1 MKRDEFKV
9 YIIELLLIS
18 ILFFTLFAPNII
30 SRIIL
35 SLIILIY
42 AIIISKLLK
51 NRKTKSMY
59 KKEIMILMIIF
70 ALVYLGIFYLMGLYF
85 GFRQSK
91 ITLSIWSIINY
102 IIPLTIIILSSEV
115 IRNILLQQDVT
126 IRIKSKKFNLSQ
138 ILTYVAMILID
149 LAVYID
155 IYNLNN
161 LNEFLTTLGFVLFA
175 SLSSNL
181 LYNYISVRY
190 DAKGIIIYKL
200 ITTLYMYIIPIVPDV
215 YIFFKSFFKMI
226 SPYIIYVIIERLYSK
241 NDLFNSYNERKKNII
256 GNTILFIVMTL
267 LVMLISCKFY
277 YGVLVVGSNSMMGS
291 IDKGDIVIFEKYTN
305 QNIQKGQVIIFNYNG
320 IQTIHRVSDVKIV
333 NNEYRYYTKGDAN
346 KRQDDGYITNDEIY
360 GLVNLKVKYLGYP
373 TIWIRDMFN

>member
-161 LNEFLTTLGFVLFA
+161 LNEFLTALGFVLFA

-181 LYNYISVRY
+181 LYNYISVRH